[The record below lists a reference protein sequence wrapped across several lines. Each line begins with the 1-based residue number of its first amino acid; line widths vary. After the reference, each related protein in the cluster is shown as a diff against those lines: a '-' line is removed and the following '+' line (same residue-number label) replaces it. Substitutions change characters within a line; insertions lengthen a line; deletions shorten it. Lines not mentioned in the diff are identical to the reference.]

1 MRKWPGAT
9 ERLSTHPK
17 TYIVQA
23 SNLTSK
29 EVYAFPDGHQQA
41 VLRNVNL
48 QVRRGESWGIISN
61 EPFESELLLE
71 IIGNVRP
78 TARDAACWSSAA

>member
-1 MRKWPGAT
+1 M
-9 ERLSTHPK
+9 
-17 TYIVQA
+17 
-23 SNLTSK
+23 
-29 EVYAFPDGHQQA
+29 YAFPDGHQQA

-78 TARDAACWSSAA
+78 YGEGRCVLVERGMMRRSG